1 MINFLKSEQNSPI
14 LDDPGQV
21 DALYKYW
28 RFHIMF
34 TMYIGYAMFYFTRKS
49 FNYAMPAMIA
59 DLGLDKA
66 DIGMMGTLF
75 YLTYGLSKFLSGII
89 SDRSNPRY
97 FMGLGLIMTGI
108 INILFGFSSSVLMLT
123 SLWVLNA
130 LFQGWGWPSCS
141 KLLTTWYSR
150 SERGFWWALWNTA
163 HNIGGALIPLLVGFV
178 TLHYSWRYG
187 FIIPGILAVSVG
199 LFLCWRLR
207 DKPVTLGLPTVGHW
221 RKDSLELTQENEG
234 LGLSSSQILKKY
246 VLNNKYIWLLA
257 CSYVLVYIV
266 RTAVNDW
273 GNLYLTEQ
281 HNYSLITANGALSLF
296 EAGGFIGSLVAGW
309 GSDKVFGGNRGPMNL
324 IFSIGIFL
332 AVAALW
338 LMPMT
343 GFVLQA
349 ACFFAIGFFVF
360 GPQMLIGMAAA
371 ECSHKDSVGAATG
384 FVGLFAYMGAALAGY
399 PLALVMEQYHWNGFF
414 TVISCAAAVVGL
426 LLLPFLKAQSPTV
439 QEKSLRSEMPVI
451 AE

>member
-1 MINFLKSEQNSPI
+1 MISFLKSEQNDQI
-14 LDDPGQV
+14 INDPEQV

-49 FNYAMPAMIA
+49 FNYAMPAMII

-75 YLTYGLSKFLSGII
+75 YLTYGCSKFLSGIV
-89 SDRSNPRY
+89 SDGSNPRY
-97 FMGLGLIMTGI
+97 FMGIGLIMTGI

-123 SLWVLNA
+123 TLWIFNA
-130 LFQGWGWPSCS
+130 FFQGWGWPSCS

-163 HNIGGALIPLLVGFV
+163 HNVGGALIPLLVGYV

-187 FIIPGILAVSVG
+187 FIIPGMLAVFTG
-199 LFLCWRLR
+199 FFLCWRLR
-207 DKPVTLGLPTVGHW
+207 DKPVSLGLPSVGHW
-221 RKDSLELTQENEG
+221 RKDTLELTHENEG
-234 LGLSSSQILKKY
+234 IGLSHKEILQKY

-266 RTAVNDW
+266 RTAINDW
-273 GNLYLTEQ
+273 GNLYLTEE
-281 HNYSLITANGALSLF
+281 HNYDLITANSALSLF
-296 EAGGFIGSLVAGW
+296 EIGGFAGSLVAGW

-338 LMPMT
+338 LMPLT
-343 GFVLQA
+343 GFILQA
-349 ACFFAIGFFVF
+349 GCFFAVGFFVF

-371 ECSHKDSVGAATG
+371 ECSHKDSAGAATG

-399 PLALVMEQYHWNGFF
+399 PLALIMEQYHWTGFF
-414 TVISCAAAVVGL
+414 VIISCAAAAIGL
-426 LLLPFLKAQSPTV
+426 LLLPFLKAQSSSNL
-439 QEKSLRSEMPVI
+439 EI
-451 AE
+451 Y